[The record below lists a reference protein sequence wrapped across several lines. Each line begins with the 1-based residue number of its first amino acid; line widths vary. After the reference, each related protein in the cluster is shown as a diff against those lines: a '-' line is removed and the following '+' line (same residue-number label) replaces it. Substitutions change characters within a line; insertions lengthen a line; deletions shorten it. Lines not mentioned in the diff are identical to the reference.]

1 LLLSLLLPLVIIYGH
16 LTCARS
22 MFGRVI
28 ISLWALSAMHTYGNT
43 DFDHLI
49 ELNPAYGDEASD
61 VIILPPHNDHSPA
74 QADVLVAPIS
84 TPTINGTTNEKP
96 QTIKIAIIIDDIGY
110 NYAQGVAA
118 ITLPGNLTYAIIP
131 HSPKADFFAAEAK
144 KHHKEIMLHA
154 PMSNIH
160 NIPLGEHGL
169 TEDMGEVDF
178 KRSFNLALDSLPNIS
193 GVNNHMGS
201 LLTQKTQPMEW
212 VMQALQKR
220 KLYFIDSRTT
230 SDSVAWETAQAFN
243 IPSLSRDVFLDHT
256 PTTEFIDQ
264 QFKQLTA
271 IAKRKGY
278 AVGIAHPYPETIQYL
293 KEQLPLLK
301 QQNIALVPAS
311 ELVFG
316 HSPNLVSLKYTKM

>member
-1 LLLSLLLPLVIIYGH
+1 MLFTFIACIILSSFTV
-16 LTCARS
+16 LTSIDAHS
-22 MFGRVI
+22 N
-28 ISLWALSAMHTYGNT
+28 A
-43 DFDHLI
+43 DFTHLI
-49 ELNPAYGDEASD
+49 ELNPAYEAGTKDTFIS
-61 VIILPPHNDHSPA
+61 PPHDNHKPNQATISP
-74 QADVLVAPIS
+74 DNLAP
-84 TPTINGTTNEKP
+84 
-96 QTIKIAIIIDDIGY
+96 QDIKIAIIIDDIGY

-118 ITLPGNLTYAIIP
+118 ITLPGDLTYAIIP
-131 HSPKADFFAAEAK
+131 HSPKAAFFAAEAK
-144 KHHKEIMLHA
+144 KYNKEIMLHA
-154 PMSNIH
+154 PMSNVH
-160 NIPLGEHGL
+160 NIPLGESGL
-169 TEDMGEVDF
+169 TENMGEVQF
-178 KRSFNLALDSLPNIS
+178 KRVFNLSLDSLPNIS

-230 SDSVAWETAQAFN
+230 SDSVAWKTAQAFN

-316 HSPNLVSLKYTKM
+316 HSPNLVSLKHTQM